1 MAEFCKVCCLL
12 GLQGLPGV
20 HVWTAVSVELKT
32 PELTGQSGE
41 KESVVQQQRRR
52 RRQTQLDTMGLKI
65 HPGISVSPL
74 CPGQNKN
81 SVAASKSF
89 QSEVHPV

>member
-41 KESVVQQQRRR
+41 KEQQRR